1 MGQKLKKQAR
11 SSSLSSP
18 MARFVDGVIDDEDLE
33 PDERKRK
40 LIDDLINTVSVSY
53 LKPYLMIHSLP

>member
-53 LKPYLMIHSLP
+53 LKPYLMIHSFP

>member
-1 MGQKLKKQAR
+1 
-11 SSSLSSP
+11 

-53 LKPYLMIHSLP
+53 LKPYLMIHSFP